1 VKTTSPAP
9 SVAVIA
15 ARHVQQDCR
24 AILLRADERPS
35 VLRSAQ
41 LANARRL
48 LRGYRPTA
56 ILLDAVTSP
65 LEALFLLPTIKRLS
79 PASHVILIGGRS
91 TSTEFLLEALRR
103 GACGH
108 VAARD
113 LARYLSKAVLAVATG
128 DPWLSR
134 RLGAAILADLRTR
147 SGSAHATTRLRL
159 IRSRGERAT
168 FIATAR
174 GRRGTAPSLTM
185 GCQT

>member
-15 ARHVQQDCR
+15 ARNVQQDCR

-35 VLRSAQ
+35 VLRGAQ
-41 LANARRL
+41 LANATRL
-48 LRGYRPTA
+48 LRGYRPSA
-56 ILLDAVTSP
+56 ILLDAVTAP
-65 LEALFLLPTIKRLS
+65 LEALFLLPTIKGLS
-79 PASHVILIGGRS
+79 PASHVILIGGKS

-108 VAARD
+108 VAARH

-134 RLGAAILADLRTR
+134 RLGAAIVADLRTR

-168 FIATAR
+168 SS
-174 GRRGTAPSLTM
+174 RRHDVGADAELHRH
-185 GCQT
+185 